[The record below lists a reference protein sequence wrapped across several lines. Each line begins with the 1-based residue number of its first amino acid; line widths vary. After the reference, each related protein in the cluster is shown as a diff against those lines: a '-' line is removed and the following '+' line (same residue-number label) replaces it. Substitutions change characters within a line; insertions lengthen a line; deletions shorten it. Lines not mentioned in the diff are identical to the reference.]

1 MRWAD
6 SSKAQIGQ
14 IVLAMGSPYGLI
26 DSVTQGIVSA
36 TGRTV
41 TGPTIPG
48 QPPTVII
55 GAVQTSAAINPGN
68 SGGAL
73 VLLSGYVLG
82 IPTLTATDPELG
94 GSAQG
99 IGFAIPSNT
108 AVNIAAS

>member
-1 MRWAD
+1 
-6 SSKAQIGQ
+6 
-14 IVLAMGSPYGLI
+14 MGSPYGLI

-82 IPTLTATDPELG
+82 IPTLTATDPEARRCGSGHRIRDPVQYRG
-94 GSAQG
+94 GHQPPADRR
-99 IGFAIPSNT
+99 T
-108 AVNIAAS
+108 AR